1 MRIAIRVLA
10 ALLPFACT
18 PVLGYLLTEG
28 YLNLGGGE
36 KDILLVLPWG
46 FFSLI
51 YGCSCFFLWHRRWPL
66 GRSILSS
73 IIVAIA
79 GLIVAGLALA
89 LIGQLGILGRF

>member
-10 ALLPFACT
+10 ALLPLAFT
-18 PVLGYLLTEG
+18 PVLGYLLADG

-46 FFSLI
+46 FFSLV
-51 YGCSCFFLWHRRWPL
+51 YGSSCFFLWHRRWPP
-66 GRSILSS
+66 GRSILFS